1 MRETHSN
8 AVEGAVLLLRQQ
20 RELIE
25 STGRKEMEGKRMGK
39 EHEGMEK
46 TGGADEV
53 HAQAPARACPCTR
66 RGRAGEREPERS
78 QDRNCPKCECKWL
91 PRWPRRHI
99 RWGPVIQVYTQAHR

>member
-25 STGRKEMEGKRMGK
+25 STGRKEMEGKRMAK

-53 HAQAPARACPCTR
+53 PTQAPTR
-66 RGRAGEREPERS
+66 VPVHTQRQGR
-78 QDRNCPKCECKWL
+78 
-91 PRWPRRHI
+91 
-99 RWGPVIQVYTQAHR
+99 